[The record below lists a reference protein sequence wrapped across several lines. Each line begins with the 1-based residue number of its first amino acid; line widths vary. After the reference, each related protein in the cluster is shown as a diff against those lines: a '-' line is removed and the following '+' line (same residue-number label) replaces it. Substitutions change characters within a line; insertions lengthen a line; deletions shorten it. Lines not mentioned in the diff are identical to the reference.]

1 MTKRTILVVDDQ
13 KINRIILG
21 KLLSQEYNILYANN
35 GQEALDVLQEH
46 SEAISLVLLDI
57 VMPVM
62 DGYEVLRQMKNNAI
76 LSKIP
81 VIVSSQN
88 DGEDA
93 EIKVLT
99 LGAYDFIGKPYNA
112 KIICQRIRNT
122 IEFRETAAMINKVE
136 RDELTDLYN
145 KHFFIKQVQER
156 ILENPDK
163 QYDILCIGVEHFKL
177 INETYGE
184 VQGDKVL
191 CHIADALSATYDG
204 DSVCGRFLGDEFY
217 AFVTREQGEKA
228 ENVLEFIQKV
238 NEFPIDMEIKIHC
251 GCYAI
256 GAEDISVGV
265 MCDRAKLV
273 AEKNRDK
280 YNVLISKYDDSI
292 REKLIDEQ
300 FITSN
305 MKAALKAHE
314 FQVYYQPKYDLNSE
328 RIAGAEAL
336 VRWIHPK
343 RGFMSPGEF
352 IPLFEKN
359 GFITKLDYYVWESV
373 CKDIQQWM
381 KQGKETV
388 AVSVNVSRA
397 DMYNPKLVDMLVHLV
412 EKYQIPYNYL
422 HLEVT
427 ESAYTEN
434 ADQIIEVVEKLRN
447 MGFVIEMDDFGS
459 GYSSLNMLAE
469 MPVDILKLDMKF
481 VQNEVKQTESRG
493 ILSFVIS
500 LAKWL
505 NLKVIA
511 EGVETAEQIA
521 ALRSMDCNY
530 VQGFYFAKPM
540 PKKDFE
546 KLIMNSKIIKASKL
560 HVEEPVVKKEV
571 VPVIPSV
578 EHDRVMLIVDDI
590 EVNRAVL
597 GSIFLKEYN
606 IVEKENGKEAFDYLE
621 KNYDKVDIVMLD
633 LLMPVMD
640 GFQVL
645 KMIRANEKMKD
656 IPVII
661 TSQGDKESEQK
672 ALGMEADDFISKPYQ
687 TDIVAHRVHKVIE
700 NYKLQSIQ
708 MRKLDEIRKKEHML
722 LSCIPGGVAIYHMK
736 KDGRI
741 ATDYVSDGFAKICGY
756 TAEEYLEIIK
766 EDMRKNIFSEDLPYF
781 QEEIEKSIRNNLS
794 LHRTHR
800 LYTKNHKNILV
811 RMDANISLL
820 GDSDEDEAV
829 LYAVYTRV
837 PN

>member
-1 MTKRTILVVDDQ
+1 
-13 KINRIILG
+13 
-21 KLLSQEYNILYANN
+21 
-35 GQEALDVLQEH
+35 
-46 SEAISLVLLDI
+46 
-57 VMPVM
+57 
-62 DGYEVLRQMKNNAI
+62 
-76 LSKIP
+76 
-81 VIVSSQN
+81 
-88 DGEDA
+88 
-93 EIKVLT
+93 
-99 LGAYDFIGKPYNA
+99 
-112 KIICQRIRNT
+112 
-122 IEFRETAAMINKVE
+122 
-136 RDELTDLYN
+136 
-145 KHFFIKQVQER
+145 
-156 ILENPDK
+156 
-163 QYDILCIGVEHFKL
+163 
-177 INETYGE
+177 
-184 VQGDKVL
+184 
-191 CHIADALSATYDG
+191 
-204 DSVCGRFLGDEFY
+204 
-217 AFVTREQGEKA
+217 
-228 ENVLEFIQKV
+228 
-238 NEFPIDMEIKIHC
+238 MEIKIHC

-256 GAEDISVGV
+256 GAEEIPVGV

-273 AEKNRDK
+273 AERNRDK
-280 YNVLISKYDDSI
+280 YNVLISKYDNSI
-292 REKLIDEQ
+292 REKLMDEQ

-305 MKAALKAHE
+305 MKTALEAHE

-359 GFITKLDYYVWESV
+359 GFITKLDYYVWENV

-381 KQGKETV
+381 KQGQETV

-397 DMYNPKLVDMLVHLV
+397 DMYNPKLVEMLVHLV

-434 ADQIIEVVEKLRN
+434 ADQIIEVVERLRN
-447 MGFVIEMDDFGS
+447 LGFVIEMDDFGS

-481 VQNEVKQTESRG
+481 VQHEVKQTESKG

-505 NLKVIA
+505 NLQVIA

-546 KLIMNSKIIKASKL
+546 ELIMNSKVIKASKL
-560 HVEEPVVKKEV
+560 HIEETVVKREL
-571 VPVIPSV
+571 VPGIQPI
-578 EHDRVMLIVDDI
+578 EHNRVMLIVDDI

-597 GSIFLKEYN
+597 ASIFLKEYN
-606 IVEKENGKEAFDYLE
+606 IVEKENGKEAFNYLE
-621 KNYDKVDIVMLD
+621 ENYDKVDIVMLD

-645 KMIRANEKMKD
+645 KMIRANEKMKN

-661 TSQGDKESEQK
+661 TSQGDRESEQRV
-672 ALGMEADDFISKPYQ
+672 LDMEADDFISKPYQ
-687 TDIVAHRVHKVIE
+687 AEIVAHRVHNAIA

-708 MRKLDEIRKKEHML
+708 LRKLNHIREKERML

-756 TAEEYLEIIK
+756 TAVEYLEIIK
-766 EDMRKNIFSEDLPYF
+766 EDMRKNIFAEDLPYF
-781 QEEIEKSIRNNLS
+781 QDELERSIRNNLT

-811 RMDANISLL
+811 RMDANITLL
-820 GDSDEDEAV
+820 GSSDEDEAV

-837 PN
+837 PNESGSMIVEQNKYRYILDNLDLAYFEFDSSGETYVSDKCSLYDLNGLDEKDYILCSKDLTSVHPEDLLVLSEFLEAEKEHTPKNSVVLRLKMRDGSYQWTEIIGFYEYDENGNRKKTTGILRDAHKEGMQVKGSL